1 MTQIKYKDIYNVRS
15 YEVDTNLDALFTSI
29 SNYIQDIAGRHAE
42 MLGFGF
48 DDMMRRKQYWVL
60 SRLKINM
67 KTYPKWKDK
76 VIIETWPSGIDRLFA
91 NRNFRIFDGNEKLI
105 GDAISCWLIIS
116 QENRRPQNP
125 EWVGEQVPALNSL
138 SQVKSLEKI
147 PSVEDRSDPSFYS
160 IKYSDLDQNKHV
172 NNVKYIKYILDSY
185 PEDFCANNRI
195 ITFEINFLSESSL
208 GDQIGIK
215 RTGLDQA
222 ENVFHHTL
230 FQTENNKEICR
241 ARITWERH
249 G

>member
-1 MTQIKYKDIYNVRS
+1 MAQIKYRETYNIRS

-29 SNYIQDIAGRHAE
+29 GNYIQDIATRHAE

-48 DDMMRRKQYWVL
+48 DDMTRRKQYWVL
-60 SRLKINM
+60 SRLKVSM

-91 NRNFRIFDGNEKLI
+91 NRNFRIFDENEELI
-105 GDAISCWLIIS
+105 GDAISCWLIIN

-125 EWVGEQVPALNSL
+125 NWINDQVPEL
-138 SQVKSLEKI
+138 SGLSKVKSLEKI
-147 PSVEDRSDPSFYS
+147 PAVEDRSDPLFYS
-160 IKYSDLDQNKHV
+160 IKYSDLDQNNHV

-208 GDQIGIK
+208 GEQIGIK
-215 RTGLDQA
+215 KITINQS
-222 ENVFHHTL
+222 ECVFHHTL
-230 FQTENNKEICR
+230 FQAENDKEICR

-249 G
+249 R